1 MTGTAPPPGARPLE
15 ARERRRPGTFAA
27 LRHRN
32 FRLFFIG
39 QMISL
44 VGTWMQRIAQAWLVL
59 QITNSP
65 FLLGLVGALQ
75 WLPVLCLA
83 LIGGAVADRV
93 SKRNV
98 IVVTQAVQMLQ
109 ALVLGVLILT
119 GTVRFWHVAVLA
131 TVLGTAQ
138 AFDIP
143 ARQAFIFEMVEG
155 TDILNAV
162 GLNSTIVNV
171 ARLLGPAIAG
181 AAITW
186 VGMAWAF
193 LANGLSFIPVILALL
208 LMRVRPA
215 RIVHVTDGIL
225 AELREGLVYLART
238 PLALQ
243 VTVLLA
249 AESIFVM
256 NFTILATVFAKDVL
270 RMQAA
275 QFGLLM
281 SAQGAGALVGAITV
295 ASLSHLGPR
304 PGFLFGGALV
314 LTLANIALGAIHR
327 FHAAAV
333 VLGVAGASM
342 VVFTATVNTTLQL
355 GTPDRLRGRMMAV
368 YSLVMGGMTPVG
380 ALVSGTL
387 AQLWGASGAF
397 GIGGL
402 AGLAAL
408 GGVARWRLRTARRDS
423 PSAAGAAP
431 LWDAAGGD
439 GGDGETGS
447 R

>member
-1 MTGTAPPPGARPLE
+1 
-15 ARERRRPGTFAA
+15 
-27 LRHRN
+27 
-32 FRLFFIG
+32 
-39 QMISL
+39 
-44 VGTWMQRIAQAWLVL
+44 
-59 QITNSP
+59 
-65 FLLGLVGALQ
+65 
-75 WLPVLCLA
+75 
-83 LIGGAVADRV
+83 
-93 SKRNV
+93 
-98 IVVTQAVQMLQ
+98 
-109 ALVLGVLILT
+109 
-119 GTVRFWHVAVLA
+119 A

-208 LMRVRPA
+208 L
-215 RIVHVTDGIL
+215 
-225 AELREGLVYLART
+225 
-238 PLALQ
+238 
-243 VTVLLA
+243 
-249 AESIFVM
+249 
-256 NFTILATVFAKDVL
+256 
-270 RMQAA
+270 
-275 QFGLLM
+275 
-281 SAQGAGALVGAITV
+281 
-295 ASLSHLGPR
+295 LGPR

-402 AGLAAL
+402 MGLAAL

-439 GGDGETGS
+439 G
-447 R
+447 

>member
-1 MTGTAPPPGARPLE
+1 
-15 ARERRRPGTFAA
+15 
-27 LRHRN
+27 
-32 FRLFFIG
+32 
-39 QMISL
+39 
-44 VGTWMQRIAQAWLVL
+44 
-59 QITNSP
+59 
-65 FLLGLVGALQ
+65 
-75 WLPVLCLA
+75 
-83 LIGGAVADRV
+83 V

-171 ARLLGPAIAG
+171 AVLLG
-181 AAITW
+181 
-186 VGMAWAF
+186 
-193 LANGLSFIPVILALL
+193 S
-208 LMRVRPA
+208 
-215 RIVHVTDGIL
+215 
-225 AELREGLVYLART
+225 
-238 PLALQ
+238 
-243 VTVLLA
+243 
-249 AESIFVM
+249 ESIFVM

-314 LTLANIALGAIHR
+314 LTLANIALGAIHQ

-333 VLGVAGASM
+333 VLGIAGPSM
-342 VVFTATVNTTLQL
+342 VAFTATVNTT
-355 GTPDRLRGRMMAV
+355 
-368 YSLVMGGMTPVG
+368 
-380 ALVSGTL
+380 
-387 AQLWGASGAF
+387 
-397 GIGGL
+397 
-402 AGLAAL
+402 
-408 GGVARWRLRTARRDS
+408 
-423 PSAAGAAP
+423 
-431 LWDAAGGD
+431 
-439 GGDGETGS
+439 
-447 R
+447 